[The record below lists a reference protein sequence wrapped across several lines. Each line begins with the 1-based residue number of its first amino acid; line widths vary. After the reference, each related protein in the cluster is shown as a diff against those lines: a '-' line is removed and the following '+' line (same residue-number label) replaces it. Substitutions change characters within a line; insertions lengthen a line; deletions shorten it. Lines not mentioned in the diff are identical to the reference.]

1 MKMNSFLHKLWKY
14 LPILIVLAI
23 LIVCMQQVMLVA
35 NNLPGGQSREDI
47 TMEEA
52 QSLVSFPICVPTY
65 IPPGIDSNF
74 SINYLAEEVNNPDE
88 TYIRLLYTRVADR
101 EVVLEIIQN
110 YTPNKGMKV
119 EFSESDLERAKVSLL
134 DWMYPLRFI
143 FESQLDAAV
152 EQIQMEANVSTT
164 NETVWWFYE
173 IVDPSEYRS
182 TMAKWVV
189 NNVEFR
195 VFSYLSVEEIKRVTL
210 SMIECSIQSP

>member
-210 SMIECSIQSP
+210 SMIEC